1 MVRSCP
7 GTGIPANVH
16 DQTFSPLVEPYEG
29 RSIVLGDVGL
39 DCASGSLANLKL
51 CPRGTWNE
59 RMPTETILSMVTTV
73 CHLRKM
79 LHRVC
84 SYVEMHFAYII
95 DTENDRHE
103 SSAR

>member
-1 MVRSCP
+1 
-7 GTGIPANVH
+7 
-16 DQTFSPLVEPYEG
+16 
-29 RSIVLGDVGL
+29 
-39 DCASGSLANLKL
+39 
-51 CPRGTWNE
+51 
-59 RMPTETILSMVTTV
+59 MPTETILSMVTTV